1 MSKTKILL
9 IEDEPS
15 ICDNIA
21 FSAKKEGFL
30 LTSAGSGYDGVKL
43 LKQNDFSI
51 VILDVGL
58 PDISG
63 FEVCKEIRKISQL
76 PIIFLTGMNAEIDR
90 VLGLE
95 LGADDY
101 VSKPFSSRELMA
113 RVKSILRRF
122 SAEPTKTKVKSN
134 EYFNIDEERYQISL
148 HGKLLELSRYEFL
161 ILQLLLK
168 HKGRV
173 YSRNEIIQLIWDE
186 PLSSFDRTIDT
197 HIKTIRSKMKEISS
211 EEIIKTHRGIG
222 YSLADKFGLK

>member
-1 MSKTKILL
+1 MPDIKILL

-21 FSAKKEGFL
+21 FAAKKEGFAL
-30 LTSAGSGYDGVKL
+30 LSANSGSGGVAL
-43 LKQNDFSI
+43 LAQHNFSL

-63 FEVCKEIRKISQL
+63 FEVCKEIRKKSNL

-113 RVKSILRRF
+113 RVKSILRRCAVSP
-122 SAEPTKTKVKSN
+122 SAN
-134 EYFNIDEERYQISL
+134 EFNKNEFFKIDEERYQISL
-148 HGKLLELSRYEFL
+148 HGKQLELSRYEFL
-161 ILQLLLK
+161 ILQLLLT

-197 HIKTIRSKMKEISS
+197 HIKTIRSKIKEITPD
-211 EEIIKTHRGIG
+211 EVIKTHRGIG
-222 YSLADKFGLK
+222 YSLSDKYGVK

>member
-1 MSKTKILL
+1 MPDIKILL

-21 FSAKKEGFL
+21 FAAKKEGFAL
-30 LTSAGSGYDGVKL
+30 LSSNSGSGGVAL
-43 LKQNDFSI
+43 LAQHNFSL

-63 FEVCKEIRKISQL
+63 FEVCKEIRKKSNL

-113 RVKSILRRF
+113 RVKSILRRCAVSP
-122 SAEPTKTKVKSN
+122 SAN
-134 EYFNIDEERYQISL
+134 EFNKNEFFKIDEERYQISL
-148 HGKLLELSRYEFL
+148 HGKQLELSRYEFL
-161 ILQLLLK
+161 ILQLLLT

-173 YSRNEIIQLIWDE
+173 YSRNEIIQQIWDE

-197 HIKTIRSKMKEISS
+197 HIKTIRSKIKEITPD
-211 EEIIKTHRGIG
+211 EVIKTHRGIG
-222 YSLADKFGLK
+222 YSLSEKYGVK